1 MEKKNKMSA
10 SSSNKDRSEFLD
22 AIVSKYGPSSA
33 IKHADVDIH
42 KSPSEQTT
50 FYGFIT
56 MSLLSKILRPT
67 KSDFYLN
74 HIDCE
79 NFEWELRNSLRG
91 ISRAYAGYTETD
103 NDAYISWSTV
113 VTLINTH
120 FNAYVSDLRIVRFE
134 ANYRESASTT
144 LHFNVIAK

>member
-1 MEKKNKMSA
+1 MAA

-56 MSLLSKILRPT
+56 MRLLTKILRPT

-79 NFEWELRNSLRG
+79 TFENEIRRCFAKENSR
-91 ISRAYAGYTETD
+91 SYSGYTDTD
-103 NDAYISWSTV
+103 NDTYISWSTI
-113 VTLINTH
+113 VTLVTTH
-120 FNAYVSDLRIVRFE
+120 FKAYVSDVHITRYE
-134 ANYRESASTT
+134 GCYYKGESPSTT
-144 LHFNVIAK
+144 LHFTVIAK